1 MKLWPVLTG
10 IALSFTL
17 IACKAPTPPKG
28 VQPITN
34 FDANRYLGKWY
45 EIARLEN
52 RFERGLEQVSATYGK
67 RNDGGFVYLT
77 VDTIQR
83 KINGARAKVKHTL
96 LEILKLQ
103 R

>member
-67 RNDGGFVYLT
+67 RNDGGIRVWICPY
-77 VDTIQR
+77 ISR
-83 KINGARAKVKHTL
+83 HL
-96 LEILKLQ
+96 LSLNPLLACCRRYSRGE

>member
-17 IACKAPTPPKG
+17 IACKA
-28 VQPITN
+28 
-34 FDANRYLGKWY
+34 
-45 EIARLEN
+45 E
-52 RFERGLEQVSATYGK
+52 
-67 RNDGGFVYLT
+67 GFVYLT

>member
-52 RFERGLEQVSATYGK
+52 RFERGLEQVSATYEK
-67 RNDGGFVYLT
+67 RNDGGIR

>member
-52 RFERGLEQVSATYGK
+52 WFERGLEQVSATYEK
-67 RNDGGFVYLT
+67 RNDGGIRVLNRGY
-77 VDTIQR
+77 DQR
-83 KINGARAKVKHTL
+83 KTNGARAKVKHTL

>member
-34 FDANRYLGKWY
+34 FDANRYL
-45 EIARLEN
+45 
-52 RFERGLEQVSATYGK
+52 
-67 RNDGGFVYLT
+67 
-77 VDTIQR
+77 
-83 KINGARAKVKHTL
+83 
-96 LEILKLQ
+96 ILPT
-103 R
+103 

>member
-67 RNDGGFVYLT
+67 RNDGGIRVLNRGY
-77 VDTIQR
+77 DPR
-83 KINGARAKVKHTL
+83 KINGARAKVKHT
-96 LEILKLQ
+96 ILGY
-103 R
+103 